1 MAEGYNPDSIF
12 TPVAAYM
19 QGVEVQAGERTIYV
33 AGMVGVRPDGTLPE
47 SMEDQTEQVFLN
59 IQGVLRERGMDIENI
74 VSTQTFVTTRDD
86 IPGYREGRERV
97 VGTGPNAPKWAA
109 ATITVAG
116 LTNPYWKVEI
126 CTVAAK
132 KD

>member
-1 MAEGYNPDSIF
+1 MVDRYNPDSVF

-19 QGVEVQAGERTIYV
+19 QGVEVEVGERTIYV

-59 IQGVLRERGMDIENI
+59 IQGVLREKGMDIEDI
-74 VSTQTFVTTRDD
+74 VSTQTFVTSRGDVA
-86 IPGYREGRERV
+86 GYRIGRERV
-97 VGTGPNAPKWAA
+97 VGSGPDAPKWAA

-116 LTNPYWKVEI
+116 LTNPDWKIEI
-126 CTVAAK
+126 CTIAAK
-132 KD
+132 K

>member
-59 IQGVLRERGMDIENI
+59 IQGVLRDRDMD
-74 VSTQTFVTTRDD
+74 R
-86 IPGYREGRERV
+86 
-97 VGTGPNAPKWAA
+97 
-109 ATITVAG
+109 
-116 LTNPYWKVEI
+116 
-126 CTVAAK
+126 
-132 KD
+132 